1 MTKEDIMMNQIVSAN
16 EPKVVIDCATANDKM
31 GNTPEEREL
40 KTLKKRKTKL
50 TPPPPYKRRSQEAT
64 RPHSACMH
72 GLHLQIDNQRGTR
85 TSYL

>member
-16 EPKVVIDCATANDKM
+16 EQKVVIDCATANDKM

-72 GLHLQIDNQRGTR
+72 GLHLKIDKQRGSHS
-85 TSYL
+85 SYL